1 MLKTKLKIFG
11 VFKSYIS
18 IILVVFCLL
27 FSSFIVIGNASAK
40 IEYNHCWFPTA
51 DNGVVIGQ
59 SPIYPPYIMEIK
71 SDSANIKALSGS
83 YSNAWYPGNNK
94 QYYAMSWG
102 FKTEGGPGINYGV
115 IPNVDAIHV
124 NITKVE
130 LYMVTQTNSPINSGY
145 FSFCVD
151 YPNDNNPNV
160 DWVKQ
165 YGTWIDSSLFPY
177 TVPPE
182 WMTTVYKVWN
192 VTFLHAF
199 TVDELVSDYSFRV
212 MWTFTSNWTHQY
224 IDYVG
229 VKYSYTYDNLTDV
242 FNTPNLIFSSNL
254 YSLVW
259 LLIMFTP
266 AIAMSQYVPK
276 IGFIAGITL
285 MLIIIGV
292 TQSGFIPTMVIG
304 ILGISVLLYKG
315 I

>member
-1 MLKTKLKIFG
+1 
-11 VFKSYIS
+11 
-18 IILVVFCLL
+18 
-27 FSSFIVIGNASAK
+27 
-40 IEYNHCWFPTA
+40 
-51 DNGVVIGQ
+51 
-59 SPIYPPYIMEIK
+59 
-71 SDSANIKALSGS
+71 
-83 YSNAWYPGNNK
+83 
-94 QYYAMSWG
+94 
-102 FKTEGGPGINYGV
+102 
-115 IPNVDAIHV
+115 
-124 NITKVE
+124 
-130 LYMVTQTNSPINSGY
+130 
-145 FSFCVD
+145 
-151 YPNDNNPNV
+151 
-160 DWVKQ
+160 
-165 YGTWIDSSLFPY
+165 
-177 TVPPE
+177 
-182 WMTTVYKVWN
+182 
-192 VTFLHAF
+192 
-199 TVDELVSDYSFRV
+199 

-229 VKYSYTYDNLTDV
+229 VKYSYTYDNLTGV